1 MAMLQKKTINH
12 ASNWVKILDHPYRI
26 LVIGGFGSG
35 KINALL
41 HLIKQQDNYD
51 YRIIDKTFIC

>member
-1 MAMLQKKTINH
+1 MLQKKTGNH
-12 ASNWVKILDHPYRI
+12 ASNCVKILGHPYRI
-26 LVIGGFGSG
+26 LINGGFGSG

-51 YRIIDKTFIC
+51 YCIINKTFIC

>member
-12 ASNWVKILDHPYRI
+12 ASSWVKILDHPYRI
-26 LVIGGFGSG
+26 LIIGGFGSG